1 MKKSSSKEKRYP
13 RYQLL
18 VGCPNCKSKNIV
30 KTEDA
35 YLCRDYQQ
43 DYQIRKFAFATIS
56 FAMLRKAISPLFEA
70 LSYTTYLPFPILS
83 DINPSGGNEV
93 KI

>member
-1 MKKSSSKEKRYP
+1 VKDLNHRQLSLFHR

-18 VGCPNCKSKNIV
+18 LGCPDCKSKNIV

-35 YLCRDYQQ
+35 YLCRDYLQ

-56 FAMLRKAISPLFEA
+56 FAMLRKAIPSPLEA
-70 LSYTTYLPFPILS
+70 LSYTTYLPFLILS
-83 DINPSGGNEV
+83 DINPSGD
-93 KI
+93 IR